1 MVKYEYKGN
10 EIYPI
15 VEIYHDA
22 IVYLGGI
29 TMREFYQDKVKC
41 AKAWRIAGEK
51 IHEYFGDLLSIK
63 NITGPPIS
71 YGHIICLGS
80 PVIFPENT
88 EPNVRPMLASIDE
101 GIDLLLKKRDIDY
114 SQHPLFK
121 HYYDICGYLKEQFP
135 EQNVQF
141 SGMGYEG
148 PITTAVLLR
157 GHDFIYDIID
167 EPEKAKIFLT
177 MLTNSIAD
185 FCHFINRVN
194 GIPEVNP
201 NGAGLC
207 DDFASL
213 ISPNMWPEFVI
224 PYWNQYYEKIT
235 TGKRWLHCENLAP
248 EHIKY
253 LKEVN
258 LSHFQPSVSK
268 MLTIE
273 NIKENTDVPFDWLLY
288 AFEIIE
294 MNDLQIEEWV
304 EKTVQAGI
312 THVRTQFGRYAC
324 ENNKL
329 DRILAFYKA
338 FEKYKI

>member
-1 MVKYEYKGN
+1 
-10 EIYPI
+10 
-15 VEIYHDA
+15 
-22 IVYLGGI
+22 
-29 TMREFYQDKVKC
+29 
-41 AKAWRIAGEK
+41 
-51 IHEYFGDLLSIK
+51 
-63 NITGPPIS
+63 
-71 YGHIICLGS
+71 
-80 PVIFPENT
+80 
-88 EPNVRPMLASIDE
+88 
-101 GIDLLLKKRDIDY
+101 
-114 SQHPLFK
+114 
-121 HYYDICGYLKEQFP
+121 
-135 EQNVQF
+135 
-141 SGMGYEG
+141 
-148 PITTAVLLR
+148 
-157 GHDFIYDIID
+157 
-167 EPEKAKIFLT
+167 

-304 EKTVQAGI
+304 DKTVQAGI